1 LTEDT
6 SGQDPFEGAQSAWS
20 AVHGAV
26 TIEQAKIGQT
36 TNATASYEH
45 MLDLLISALSA
56 QRTVGYQRSS
66 RGTGSDDISR

>member
-1 LTEDT
+1 MELVGGLTEDT
-6 SGQDPFEGAQSAWS
+6 SGPFEGAQAAWS

-36 TNATASYEH
+36 TDATASYEH

-56 QRTVGYQRSS
+56 ENSGLSALE
-66 RGTGSDDISR
+66 